1 MVRTKST
8 LGAKATK
15 MLDYI
20 NHIIRVEL
28 VDGYGPLLLVSD
40 V

>member
-1 MVRTKST
+1 MVRTKSL

-28 VDGYGPLLLVSD
+28 LDG
-40 V
+40 